1 MTAEELRRTI
11 QFIARYEGSE
21 AGNSALDELCKLLT
35 SLKVDVESAKLNV
48 ADLLESGK
56 KLGISSGLLEAAKEA
71 FTRFDKA
78 DDMTTKRALHS
89 LGTHLFA
96 RAKEVSPP

>member
-1 MTAEELRRTI
+1 MTPEELRRSI
-11 QFIARYEGSE
+11 QFIARYEGSD
-21 AGNSALDELCKLLT
+21 AGNSALDELCKALT
-35 SLKVDVESAKLNV
+35 SPKVDLESTKLV
-48 ADLLESGK
+48 TELLESGK
-56 KLGISSGLLEAAKEA
+56 NLGLSSGLLEAAKEA

-78 DDMTTKRALHS
+78 DDLTTKRALHS